1 MKKSIAILM
10 LTLCLALLC
19 ACGETAEPAPETP
32 APTAQEV
39 TAQALP
45 EKAPAA
51 QLEASAQ
58 EPEEAAEQTD
68 DAPAQEPEEA
78 PEEPSALETAL
89 TFVDQDAAVCACG
102 NRQKTLEEADLS
114 MSVNGVEVTTKSSV
128 DTLLGIFDGKYETA
142 EAVSCVYSGM
152 ECTYSSEDFSV
163 FTYPGDDGAE
173 HLMEAYAQANVQT
186 ARGITIGSSLKDVED
201 AYGSD
206 YTRNGNVVSFELPAS
221 NDQMVPAGIYFEL
234 YDDMVIAIGI
244 VCEHRAQ

>member
-1 MKKSIAILM
+1 MKKAI
-10 LTLCLALLC
+10 ALLVALAIC
-19 ACGETAEPAPETP
+19 A
-32 APTAQEV
+32 
-39 TAQALP
+39 AL
-45 EKAPAA
+45 
-51 QLEASAQ
+51 
-58 EPEEAAEQTD
+58 
-68 DAPAQEPEEA
+68 
-78 PEEPSALETAL
+78 
-89 TFVDQDAAVCACG
+89 CACG
-102 NRQKTLEEADLS
+102 NRQKTLEETDLS

-128 DTLLGIFDGKYETA
+128 DTLLTIFDGKYETA
-142 EAVSCVYSGM
+142 RRRSPACIPAWSAPIRAR
-152 ECTYSSEDFSV
+152 TLSV

-186 ARGITIGSSLKDVED
+186 ARGVTIGSSLKDVED

>member
-1 MKKSIAILM
+1 MKKAI
-10 LTLCLALLC
+10 ALLVALAIC
-19 ACGETAEPAPETP
+19 A
-32 APTAQEV
+32 
-39 TAQALP
+39 AL
-45 EKAPAA
+45 
-51 QLEASAQ
+51 
-58 EPEEAAEQTD
+58 
-68 DAPAQEPEEA
+68 
-78 PEEPSALETAL
+78 
-89 TFVDQDAAVCACG
+89 CACG
-102 NRQKTLEEADLS
+102 NRQKTLEETDLS

-152 ECTYSSEDFSV
+152 ERTYSNETLSV

-244 VCEHRAQ
+244 FCEHRAQ

>member
-1 MKKSIAILM
+1 MALAI
-10 LTLCLALLC
+10 CAAL
-19 ACGETAEPAPETP
+19 
-32 APTAQEV
+32 
-39 TAQALP
+39 
-45 EKAPAA
+45 
-51 QLEASAQ
+51 
-58 EPEEAAEQTD
+58 
-68 DAPAQEPEEA
+68 
-78 PEEPSALETAL
+78 
-89 TFVDQDAAVCACG
+89 CACG
-102 NRQKTLEEADLS
+102 NRQKTLEETDLS

-128 DTLLGIFDGKYETA
+128 DTLLTILTGSMKWRRRSPVCIPAWSAPIRNETL
-142 EAVSCVYSGM
+142 
-152 ECTYSSEDFSV
+152 SV

>member
-1 MKKSIAILM
+1 MKKTALAAICM
-10 LTLCLALLC
+10 LLCVSLC
-19 ACGETAEPAPETP
+19 ACGSDDK
-32 APTAQEV
+32 
-39 TAQALP
+39 AL
-45 EKAPAA
+45 
-51 QLEASAQ
+51 
-58 EPEEAAEQTD
+58 
-68 DAPAQEPEEA
+68 
-78 PEEPSALETAL
+78 
-89 TFVDQDAAVCACG
+89 
-102 NRQKTLEEADLS
+102 KTEDLS
-114 MSVNGVEVTTKSSV
+114 MTV
-128 DTLLGIFDGKYETA
+128 DGKTISADASVSSILESFGDGYEMA

-152 ECTYSSEDFSV
+152 ERTYSNETLSV